1 MKICEIQQT
10 PASPEQQRIAA
21 LKRSKDQAAKALDSE
36 RKRQQIAKAQSKL
49 SQLKLPTPAT

>member
-1 MKICEIQQT
+1 MKICEIEKI

-21 LKRSKDQAAKALDSE
+21 LKRSKDQATKALDSE
-36 RKRQQIAKAQSKL
+36 RKRQQITKAQSQL

>member
-21 LKRSKDQAAKALDSE
+21 LKRTKDQATKALDSE
-36 RKRQQIAKAQSKL
+36 RNRQQIAKAQSKL